1 MNQNVNNREHLVKQ
15 IGPVWKVRVAV
26 YSPVEKERPRFKN
39 GNQTV
44 ENKRDFELIKMHQ
57 ELA

>member
-26 YSPVEKERPRFKN
+26 YSPVKKESRGLKME
-39 GNQTV
+39 T
-44 ENKRDFELIKMHQ
+44 KRWKIK
-57 ELA
+57 EILN